1 MSLKIEMA
9 SKNNKRLRDRL
20 AVCSWSLQPA
30 TPTVLIE
37 RMQAIGLRRIQCALD
52 PIRSLPEIWV
62 SFAQRL
68 SDARMDLVSG
78 MFGCVGEDYS
88 SLESIRK
95 TGGIVPDETWD
106 ENWENIQAVA
116 DIAKR
121 LRLRLVTFHAGF
133 LPHDPNDPGYEA
145 MIHRMRLIAGVF
157 AARGINVA
165 LETGQET
172 AETLSRFLEDLGRS
186 NVGVNF
192 DPANMLL
199 YDKGDP
205 IEALRVLGPW
215 LRQCHLKDAIR
226 TQVPGTWGQE
236 VTVGTGDV
244 DWPAFFKTLEE
255 LNYTGPL
262 CFEREAGEQRVDDIR
277 AGREFVEGLEK
288 VERSPK
294 PVAAPVSETPVEI
307 LGSPVPALD
316 PVTPETVALPVAE
329 PEPAAPVEPLEEA
342 PILLGS
348 AHPVAFPPEPQD
360 SFPASEPVSP
370 QEESEDS
377 WDPRSV
383 AEPEPG
389 SEPEP
394 DFRPAL
400 QPSSESG
407 FRPAIGL
414 PSEPVCNPP
423 PVPKPE
429 DPSNPDQPPV

>member
-1 MSLKIEMA
+1 MA
-9 SKNNKRLRDRL
+9 SKNNKRVRDRL

-68 SDARMDLVSG
+68 SDAKMDLVSG

-88 SLESIRK
+88 SLESIRR

-172 AETLSRFLEDLGRS
+172 AETLSRFLEDLGRA

-192 DPANMLL
+192 DPASRVSPERMRKIRVFSGGVATSYISLDYRAQEGFIYRIAGSDEAESSFL
-199 YDKGDP
+199 KKILASRDSKIISEFGGKRIVREPVP
-205 IEALRVLGPW
+205 IEKDEPLKLELRSFIDCIEARRNPV
-215 LRQCHLKDAIR
+215 
-226 TQVPGTWGQE
+226 
-236 VTVGTGDV
+236 VTG
-244 DWPAFFKTLEE
+244 ASAKL
-255 LNYTGPL
+255 
-262 CFEREAGEQRVDDIR
+262 
-277 AGREFVEGLEK
+277 
-288 VERSPK
+288 
-294 PVAAPVSETPVEI
+294 
-307 LGSPVPALD
+307 ALD
-316 PVTPETVALPVAE
+316 LALE
-329 PEPAAPVEPLEEA
+329 IGRQIAA
-342 PILLGS
+342 S
-348 AHPVAFPPEPQD
+348 
-360 SFPASEPVSP
+360 
-370 QEESEDS
+370 
-377 WDPRSV
+377 
-383 AEPEPG
+383 
-389 SEPEP
+389 
-394 DFRPAL
+394 
-400 QPSSESG
+400 
-407 FRPAIGL
+407 
-414 PSEPVCNPP
+414 
-423 PVPKPE
+423 
-429 DPSNPDQPPV
+429 

>member
-1 MSLKIEMA
+1 MA
-9 SKNNKRLRDRL
+9 GKNNKRVRDRL

-68 SDARMDLVSG
+68 SDAKMDLVSG

-88 SLESIRK
+88 SLESIRR

-172 AETLSRFLEDLGRS
+172 AETLSRFLEDLGRA

-255 LNYTGPL
+255 LNYKGPL
-262 CFEREAGEQRVDDIR
+262 CFEREAGEQRVEDIR
-277 AGREFVEGLEK
+277 AGREFVEDLEK
-288 VERSPK
+288 IERSPK
-294 PVAAPVSETPVEI
+294 PVAVPVSEMPVEI
-307 LGSPVPALD
+307 SGAPAPTPD
-316 PVTPETVALPVAE
+316 PDPFTPESAVPPVE
-329 PEPAAPVEPLEEA
+329 PETAALVEPLEEA

-360 SFPASEPVSP
+360 AFAAPERVSP
-370 QEESEDS
+370 QEESAHS
-377 WDPRSV
+377 WDPRPV
-383 AEPEPG
+383 AEPESEAV
-389 SEPEP
+389 SEPAP
-394 DFRPAL
+394 DFRPVL
-400 QPSSESG
+400 QPSSEAG

-414 PSEPVCNPP
+414 PSEPQSNPP

-429 DPSNPDQPPV
+429 DPSNPEQPPV